1 VCRAPTALG
10 ANQGCGLLV
19 ARALASK
26 FAGGVIRPA
35 TLPAYPLPFQHG
47 WGIWLLSCA
56 VGVGAALL
64 WVALHKFRLLRM
76 ARQAD
81 APARQSR
88 TSIPPRSTFPP
99 GAKVFIPPPGS
110 AASKAGPDPAPRD
123 SAPPLDHLRA
133 LRDQLYLLAADS
145 CLVVGVSSGL
155 AENTAKG
162 LVAGQ
167 LAWLLAESEQAEV
180 LLLEADFDQP
190 TVHLVMDVMM
200 PPLAGFTQQI
210 HQRVQSHV
218 SGPWTVV
225 RRAASLSVLAEG
237 MLYSV
242 QFSTAITEL
251 RGAYDIIVVS
261 GPAVGEGA
269 DVRAFSD
276 IVDGVVFVTDP
287 RDKSDEPNRLATQS
301 FRGKRFV
308 SLVPAPDFEQA

>member
-1 VCRAPTALG
+1 M
-10 ANQGCGLLV
+10 
-19 ARALASK
+19 ARAA
-26 FAGGVIRPA
+26 
-35 TLPAYPLPFQHG
+35 
-47 WGIWLLSCA
+47 
-56 VGVGAALL
+56 
-64 WVALHKFRLLRM
+64 
-76 ARQAD
+76 
-81 APARQSR
+81 APARLSR

-99 GAKVFIPPPGS
+99 GAKVFIPPQAGS
-110 AASKAGPDPAPRD
+110 SGPDPAPRD
-123 SAPPLDHLRA
+123 STPALDHLRA

-145 CLVVGVSSGL
+145 CLVVGVSSGF

-237 MLYSV
+237 MLRTPGMMYSV
-242 QFSTAITEL
+242 QFSSAITEL

-287 RDKSDEPNRLATQS
+287 RDKSDAPSRLATQS